1 MSSFKRSNSS
11 KKIIGDVEMGNGNTF
26 TADKITN
33 ALFSSAITTAATGQF
48 SDHEVPM
55 QPSLLKHKYPIMGR
69 LPDNSEGA
77 LTLCA
82 AIESLQKPIMAFVRL
97 AESKIFS
104 NALEIPL
111 PLRFVFMILTP
122 KPSPNIDC
130 HEVGRAFSTLMSNKY
145 FHDICYS
152 FESRVCTI
160 LNHIQLGYIYLSSS
174 KNTVKAKKYD

>member
-1 MSSFKRSNSS
+1 
-11 KKIIGDVEMGNGNTF
+11 
-26 TADKITN
+26 
-33 ALFSSAITTAATGQF
+33 
-48 SDHEVPM
+48 
-55 QPSLLKHKYPIMGR
+55 
-69 LPDNSEGA
+69 
-77 LTLCA
+77 
-82 AIESLQKPIMAFVRL
+82 MAFVRL

-160 LNHIQLGYIYLSSS
+160 LNHTQLGYVYLSSS
-174 KNTVKAKKYD
+174 KNTVKA